1 MWQRWLQQSGLRGSV
16 SCLSQVTHF
25 QIFETLSHCEWSEFQ
40 TLNPWMP
47 RVYPRDGK
55 YLAQILLLLEGPL
68 ADITKP
74 SWMAFLLSL

>member
-1 MWQRWLQQSGLRGSV
+1 MWQRWMQQSGLRGSL

-25 QIFETLSHCEWSEFQ
+25 QIFETLSHREWSEFQ

-55 YLAQILLLLEGPL
+55 CLAQILLLLEGPL

-74 SWMAFLLSL
+74 SWMSFPLSL